1 MRIQKNF
8 IIWKRLIANKNVIIH
23 YPCGVTKSFFWCG
36 GTALLWGMVPPQ
48 YWSALGLGP
57 YVSLKSVDLAFVVK
71 IAEIKPLQ
79 LFMCA
84 RGINVCVHVW
94 THTRTFSLCVCAYVH
109 RLVHYSVMSLS
120 FKYHKDLIFRCGD
133 ICKIAML
140 FFGRYCIS
148 SYLGLAIPCKKIV
161 IFRSS

>member
-1 MRIQKNF
+1 
-8 IIWKRLIANKNVIIH
+8 
-23 YPCGVTKSFFWCG
+23 
-36 GTALLWGMVPPQ
+36 MVPPQ

-94 THTRTFSLCVCAYVH
+94 THTRKVFAVCLCAQIGPLLCYE
-109 RLVHYSVMSLS
+109 LK
-120 FKYHKDLIFRCGD
+120 FQI
-133 ICKIAML
+133 
-140 FFGRYCIS
+140 
-148 SYLGLAIPCKKIV
+148 
-161 IFRSS
+161 